1 MKGLKR
7 KIFVAAVT
15 VLGGLGLVF
24 FAWFP
29 NEPIKA
35 GLVTTLSGARSGPIV
50 NQRNGVIL
58 AFEEANRAGG
68 INGRMLELIARDDG
82 GNPETAARNV
92 DELADL
98 GVTAILGH
106 TFSTPTLAMVPAAD
120 KRRVLLI
127 GLSVTSTKL
136 SGKDD
141 FFIRISATDD
151 LRAPGLAKAATGQI
165 RL

>member
-7 KIFVAAVT
+7 KIFVAAVII
-15 VLGGLGLVF
+15 LGLVF
-24 FAWFP
+24 FAWLNLSP
-29 NEPIKA
+29 KEPIKA
-35 GLVTTLSGARSGPIV
+35 GLVATLSGAKSGV
-50 NQRNGVIL
+50 GVFQRNGVIL